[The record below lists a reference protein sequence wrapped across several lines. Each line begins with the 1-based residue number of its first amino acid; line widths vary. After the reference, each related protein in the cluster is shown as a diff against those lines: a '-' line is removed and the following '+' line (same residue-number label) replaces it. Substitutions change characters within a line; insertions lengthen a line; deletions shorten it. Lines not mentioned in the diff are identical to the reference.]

1 MSTPTKPLRLQVLDR
16 IVEVLKAITEGESY
30 WKTPGTIVRRH
41 IGDREAVAFPVYG
54 IFAGEGRAPEEING
68 EYTEEFEIVIKGV
81 VNSHTDLVEAME
93 HAIADIR
100 KAIDG
105 DARDN
110 ATAGALGTLTVY
122 VRLGTSAT
130 DEGENLSAGF
140 GYFEQRFLVQV
151 AGDPFG
157 A

>member
-1 MSTPTKPLRLQVLDR
+1 MSTPLKPLRLQVADR
-16 IVEVLKAITEGESY
+16 IVAVLSAITVGEMY
-30 WKTPGTIVRRH
+30 WKTPGMIVRRH
-41 IGDREAVAFPVYG
+41 IGEREAVAFPVYG
-54 IFAGEGRAPEEING
+54 VFFGQGKEPDEING
-68 EYTEEFEIVIKGV
+68 EYTEEFEIVVKGIV
-81 VNSHTDLVEAME
+81 QSHEDLVEAME

-100 KAIDG
+100 RAIDQ
-105 DARDN
+105 DARDG
-110 ATAGALGTLTVY
+110 ATAGALGTLTVF
-122 VRLGTSAT
+122 VRLGTSMT